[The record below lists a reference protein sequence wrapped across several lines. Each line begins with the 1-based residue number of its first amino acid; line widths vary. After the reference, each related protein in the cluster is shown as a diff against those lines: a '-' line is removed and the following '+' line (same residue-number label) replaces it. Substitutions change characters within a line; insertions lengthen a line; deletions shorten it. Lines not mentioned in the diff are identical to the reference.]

1 MTTWKMVY
9 RLGLDR
15 SNTVLEQRRVNIM
28 AKTFKD
34 KLKNAGEFISETIAD
49 VGKQAKDSE
58 MIDKISNEAKD
69 GLVFVSNGVK
79 DGAKKLSNGARSGAD
94 VIKNVVAEHKK
105 QGVQD
110 VIESKE
116 QEDNKERKVSLDEQL
131 HDTVNKYNA
140 AYAEFENNGSAIL
153 RQRERSVDLLEN
165 VESLINSI
173 ANHPKS
179 FDADF
184 KDIQLYKKDFKNVC
198 DYAAQELNAAK
209 KSMAGVGAG
218 VGGGMAVASLAPSA
232 AMWVATTF
240 GTASTGTAI
249 STLSGAAATN
259 AALAWLGG
267 GAAAAGGGG
276 MASGTAFLAIAG
288 PVGWTISG
296 ATLLASIALFAN
308 KKIKLN
314 KEKKEEIE
322 AVLRNVESVSEVNVK
337 MQSLLDKTDKL
348 RNMLNGQ
355 YGKSMSYYGKNFME
369 IADDGQMLLG
379 TLVNNAKSLAVTLG
393 ETVEEKSK

>member
-1 MTTWKMVY
+1 MSVTYEIVEDVAFFLNHHVNGFVKIIMHNFITSSSNCEELPLWIYLQLKVKKY
-9 RLGLDR
+9 RYKDFPIY
-15 SNTVLEQRRVNIM
+15 VMRRKNNI
-28 AKTFKD
+28 
-34 KLKNAGEFISETIAD
+34 N
-49 VGKQAKDSE
+49 
-58 MIDKISNEAKD
+58 
-69 GLVFVSNGVK
+69 
-79 DGAKKLSNGARSGAD
+79 AKK
-94 VIKNVVAEHKK
+94 
-105 QGVQD
+105 
-110 VIESKE
+110 
-116 QEDNKERKVSLDEQL
+116 
-131 HDTVNKYNA
+131 
-140 AYAEFENNGSAIL
+140 AIL
-153 RQRERSVDLLEN
+153 FL
-165 VESLINSI
+165 
-173 ANHPKS
+173 
-179 FDADF
+179 
-184 KDIQLYKKDFKNVC
+184 
-198 DYAAQELNAAK
+198 
-209 KSMAGVGAG
+209 
-218 VGGGMAVASLAPSA
+218 
-232 AMWVATTF
+232 
-240 GTASTGTAI
+240 
-249 STLSGAAATN
+249 
-259 AALAWLGG
+259 
-267 GAAAAGGGG
+267 AGGGG